1 MKRSVNLNV
10 VSRYIGIAL
19 LYNAFFMFLGV
30 IVSIIYDFDTS
41 FSPLFLSG
49 CITLIAGLFPLL
61 FVPRTLNISIKE
73 GFTIVIFS
81 WLLSCLFGMLPYVLW
96 GGEFTLV
103 NAWYESVSGYTTTGS
118 TILTNI
124 EALPKGLLFWRSST
138 HFIGGMGVVIFM
150 LLVLPSVSTFRLRLS
165 KMEIS
170 ALSKENYKFKTKQT
184 IKVIAIVY
192 FGIAIASAISLYIA
206 GMGWFDAINHAFSI
220 AATGGFSTRNESIL
234 SFDSMWI
241 EMVITVFMFLASVH
255 FGLLYS
261 SIATRSIKFFKSPII
276 RFYLASLLITA
287 IIIAFDIKISGN
299 ADTLFTAFR
308 QSIFQVVSISS
319 TTGFATADTAIWPN
333 LSILILMY
341 LSIQCACSGSTTGGL
356 KIDRILIFINSFK
369 AQLKK
374 TVHPNAV
381 VPIRIG
387 NHIIEPELAST
398 VNLYIII
405 YVFMI
410 LIGAIVFSIFGV
422 SFIDAFSASISHMG
436 NVGPAFGSVGSLDNY
451 AHFPGIAKFLSTLQ
465 MLLGRLEIYTLLVI
479 FVIYKWR

>member
-1 MKRSVNLNV
+1 MNLSI

-19 LYNAFFMFLGV
+19 LFNAFFMFLGV
-30 IVSIIYDFDTS
+30 AVSIIYDFDTS

-49 CITLIAGLFPLL
+49 AITLLAGLFPLL
-61 FVPRTLNISIKE
+61 FVPKTSDITTKE

-96 GGEFTLV
+96 GGEFSLV

-150 LLVLPSVSTFRLRLS
+150 LLVLPSVSTFRMRLS

-184 IKVIAIVY
+184 ISIIACVY
-192 FGIAIASAISLYIA
+192 LGIAVMAFVSLMLA
-206 GMGWFDAINHAFSI
+206 GMDWFDAVNHAFSV

-234 SFDSMWI
+234 AFDSVWI
-241 EMVITVFMFLASVH
+241 EMVIMLFMFLASIH

-261 SIATRSIKFFKSPII
+261 SIVSRSLKLFRSPVI
-276 RFYLASLLITA
+276 RFYLASLLVTGIV
-287 IIIAFDIKISGN
+287 IGFDIKLCGN
-299 ADTLFTAFR
+299 ADSWFAAFR
-308 QSIFQVVSISS
+308 QSMFQVVSMAS
-319 TTGFATADTAIWPN
+319 TTGFATADTAVWPN
-333 LSILILMY
+333 LSILVLMY

-356 KIDRILIFINSFK
+356 KIDRLLIFISSFK

-381 VPIRIG
+381 IPVRVG
-387 NHIIEPELAST
+387 NHAIEPELVST
-398 VNLYIII
+398 VNIFII
-405 YVFMI
+405 
-410 LIGAIVFSIFGV
+410 
-422 SFIDAFSASISHMG
+422 
-436 NVGPAFGSVGSLDNY
+436 
-451 AHFPGIAKFLSTLQ
+451 T
-465 MLLGRLEIYTLLVI
+465 
-479 FVIYKWR
+479 

>member
-1 MKRSVNLNV
+1 MKLSIVA
-10 VSRYIGIAL
+10 RYIGVAL
-19 LYNAFFMFLGV
+19 LFNAFFMFLGV
-30 IVSIIYDFDTS
+30 AISIIYDFDTS

-49 CITLIAGLFPLL
+49 SITLLAGLFPLL
-61 FVPRTLNISIKE
+61 FVHKANNINIKE

-96 GGEFTLV
+96 GGEFSLV

-150 LLVLPSVSTFRLRLS
+150 LLVLPSVSTFRMRLS

-170 ALSKENYKFKTKQT
+170 ALSKENYKFKTQQT
-184 IKVIAIVY
+184 LSIIAYVY
-192 FGIAIASAISLYIA
+192 LGITVLAFISLMLV
-206 GMGWFDAINHAFSI
+206 GMDWFDAINHAFSI
-220 AATGGFSTRNESIL
+220 VSTGGFSTKNESIL
-234 SFDSMWI
+234 AFNSVSI
-241 EMVITVFMFLASVH
+241 EIVIILFMFLASVH

-261 SIATRSIKFFKSPII
+261 SIVNRSLKFFRSPII
-276 RFYLASLLITA
+276 KFYLASLLVTS
-287 IIIAFDIKISGN
+287 IIIAFDIKLGDDE
-299 ADTLFTAFR
+299 DTWFAAYR
-308 QSIFQVVSISS
+308 QSIFQVVSIAS
-319 TTGFATADTAIWPN
+319 TTGFATADTAVWPN

-356 KIDRILIFINSFK
+356 KVDRLLIFINSFK

-381 VPIRIG
+381 IPVRVG
-387 NHIIEPELAST
+387 NHAIEPELVSS
-398 VNLYIII
+398 VNVFIILY
-405 YVFMI
+405 VMMI

-451 AHFPGIAKFLSTLQ
+451 SHFPAMAKFLSTLQ

>member
-1 MKRSVNLNV
+1 MNLSI

-19 LYNAFFMFLGV
+19 LFNAFFMFLGV
-30 IVSIIYDFDTS
+30 AVSIIYDFDTS

-49 CITLIAGLFPLL
+49 AITLLAGLFPLL
-61 FVPRTLNISIKE
+61 FVPKTSNITTKE

-96 GGEFTLV
+96 GGEFSLV

-150 LLVLPSVSTFRLRLS
+150 LLVLPSVSTFRMRLS

-184 IKVIAIVY
+184 ISIIAYVY
-192 FGIAIASAISLYIA
+192 LGIAVMAFVSLMLA
-206 GMGWFDAINHAFSI
+206 GMDWFDAVNHAFSV

-234 SFDSMWI
+234 AFDSVWI
-241 EMVITVFMFLASVH
+241 EMVIMLFMFLASIH

-261 SIATRSIKFFKSPII
+261 SIVSRSLKLFRSPVI
-276 RFYLASLLITA
+276 RFYLASLLVTGIV
-287 IIIAFDIKISGN
+287 IGFDIKLCGN
-299 ADTLFTAFR
+299 ADSWFAAFR
-308 QSIFQVVSISS
+308 QSMFQVVSMAS
-319 TTGFATADTAIWPN
+319 TTGFATADTAVWPN

-356 KIDRILIFINSFK
+356 KIDRLLIFISSFK

-381 VPIRIG
+381 IPVRVG
-387 NHIIEPELAST
+387 NHAIEPELVST
-398 VNLYIII
+398 VNIFIILY
-405 YVFMI
+405 VMMI
-410 LIGAIVFSIFGV
+410 LIGAIVFSVFGV
-422 SFIDAFSASISHMG
+422 SFIDSFSASISHMG

-451 AHFPGIAKFLSTLQ
+451 SHFPAMAKFLSTLQ

-479 FVIYKWR
+479 FVVYKWR

>member
-1 MKRSVNLNV
+1 MNLNI
-10 VSRYIGIAL
+10 VSRYIGVAL
-19 LYNAFFMFLGV
+19 LFNAFFMFLGV
-30 IVSIIYDFDTS
+30 VVSIVYDFDTS

-49 CITLIAGLFPLL
+49 SITLLAGLFPLL
-61 FVPRTLNISIKE
+61 FVPKTNSINIKE

-81 WLLSCLFGMLPYVLW
+81 WILSCLFGMLPYVLW
-96 GGEFTLV
+96 GGEFSLV

-150 LLVLPSVSTFRLRLS
+150 LLVLPSVSTFRMRLS

-184 IKVIAIVY
+184 IYVIASVY
-192 FGIAIASAISLYIA
+192 LGIATLAFFSLMLA
-206 GMGWFDAINHAFSI
+206 GMDCFDAINHAFSI
-220 AATGGFSTRNESIL
+220 VSTGGFSTKNESIL
-234 SFDSMWI
+234 AFDSILI
-241 EMVITVFMFLASVH
+241 EMIITLFMFFASVH

-261 SIATRSIKFFKSPII
+261 SVVNRSLKFFKSPVI
-276 RFYLASLLITA
+276 RFYLASLCITT
-287 IIIAFDIKISGN
+287 IVIAFDLKLSGSVEN
-299 ADTLFTAFR
+299 IFTAFR
-308 QSIFQVVSISS
+308 QSIFQVVSIAS

-333 LSILILMY
+333 LSILLLMY

-356 KIDRILIFINSFK
+356 KIDRLLIFFSSFK

-381 VPIRIG
+381 VPVRVG
-387 NHIIEPELAST
+387 NHAIEPELVST
-398 VNLYIII
+398 VNIFIILY
-405 YVFMI
+405 VVMI
-410 LIGAIVFSIFGV
+410 LVGAIVFSVFGV
-422 SFIDAFSASISHMG
+422 TFIDAFSASISHMG

-451 AHFPGIAKFLSTLQ
+451 SHFPAIAKFLSTLQ

>member
-1 MKRSVNLNV
+1 MKLSI
-10 VSRYIGIAL
+10 VSRYIGVAL
-19 LYNAFFMFLGV
+19 LFNAFFMFLGV
-30 IVSIIYDFDTS
+30 LVSIIYDFDTS

-49 CITLIAGLFPLL
+49 SITLLAGLFPLL
-61 FVPRTLNISIKE
+61 FVKKSSDISIKE

-96 GGEFTLV
+96 GGEFSLV

-150 LLVLPSVSTFRLRLS
+150 LLVLPSVSTFRMRLS

-184 IKVIAIVY
+184 IYIIASVY
-192 FGIAIASAISLYIA
+192 LGIATMAFISLMLA
-206 GMGWFDAINHAFSI
+206 GMDWFDAINHAFSI

-234 SFDSMWI
+234 AFDSLWI
-241 EMVITVFMFLASVH
+241 EMVITLFMFLASVH
-255 FGLLYS
+255 FGLLYTS
-261 SIATRSIKFFKSPII
+261 VVNRSLKFFKSPVI
-276 RFYLASLLITA
+276 RFYLCSLLITGV
-287 IIIAFDIKISGN
+287 IIAFDIKISGN
-299 ADTLFTAFR
+299 VDNIFTAFR
-308 QSIFQVVSISS
+308 QSIFQVVSMAS
-319 TTGFATADTAIWPN
+319 TTGFATADTAVWPN

-356 KIDRILIFINSFK
+356 KIDRLLIFINSFK

-381 VPIRIG
+381 VPVRVG
-387 NHIIEPELAST
+387 NHAIEPELVST
-398 VNLYIII
+398 VNIFIILY
-405 YVFMI
+405 VAMI
-410 LIGAIVFSIFGV
+410 LVGAIVFSVFGV

-451 AHFPGIAKFLSTLQ
+451 SHFPTMAKFLSTLQ

>member
-1 MKRSVNLNV
+1 MNLNI
-10 VSRYIGIAL
+10 VSRYIGVAL
-19 LYNAFFMFLGV
+19 LFNAFFMFLGV
-30 IVSIIYDFDTS
+30 VVSIIYDFDTS

-49 CITLIAGLFPLL
+49 SITLLAGLFPLL
-61 FVPRTLNISIKE
+61 FVPKTNNINIKE

-81 WLLSCLFGMLPYVLW
+81 WILSCLFGMLPYVLW
-96 GGEFTLV
+96 GGEFSLV

-150 LLVLPSVSTFRLRLS
+150 LLVLPSVSTFRMRLS

-184 IKVIAIVY
+184 ISIIASVY
-192 FGIAIASAISLYIA
+192 LGIATIAFISLMLA
-206 GMGWFDAINHAFSI
+206 GMDWFDAINHAFSI
-220 AATGGFSTRNESIL
+220 ASTGGFSTKNESIL
-234 SFDSMWI
+234 AFDSVWI
-241 EMVITVFMFLASVH
+241 EMVITLFMFLASVH

-261 SIATRSIKFFKSPII
+261 SVVNRSLNFFKSPVI
-276 RFYLASLLITA
+276 RFYLASLCITGTV
-287 IIIAFDIKISGN
+287 IAFDLNLSGSVEN
-299 ADTLFTAFR
+299 IFTAFR
-308 QSIFQVVSISS
+308 QSIFQVVSIAS

-356 KIDRILIFINSFK
+356 KIDRLLIFFSSFK

-381 VPIRIG
+381 VPVRVG
-387 NHIIEPELAST
+387 NHAIEPELVST
-398 VNLYIII
+398 VNIFIILY
-405 YVFMI
+405 VVMI
-410 LIGAIVFSIFGV
+410 MVGAIVFSAFGV
-422 SFIDAFSASISHMG
+422 TFIDAFSASISHMG

-451 AHFPGIAKFLSTLQ
+451 SHFPAIAKFLSTLQ

>member
-1 MKRSVNLNV
+1 MKLSI
-10 VSRYIGIAL
+10 VSRYIGVAL
-19 LYNAFFMFLGV
+19 LFNAFFMFLGV
-30 IVSIIYDFDTS
+30 LVSIIYDFDTS

-49 CITLIAGLFPLL
+49 SITLLAGLFPLL
-61 FVPRTLNISIKE
+61 FVKKSSDISIKE

-96 GGEFTLV
+96 GGEFSLV

-150 LLVLPSVSTFRLRLS
+150 LLVLPSVSTFRMRLS

-184 IKVIAIVY
+184 IYIIASVY
-192 FGIAIASAISLYIA
+192 LGIATMAFISLMLA
-206 GMGWFDAINHAFSI
+206 GMDWFDAINHAFSI

-234 SFDSMWI
+234 AFDSLWI
-241 EMVITVFMFLASVH
+241 EMVITLFMFLASVH
-255 FGLLYS
+255 FGLLYTS
-261 SIATRSIKFFKSPII
+261 VVNRSLKFFKSPVI
-276 RFYLASLLITA
+276 RFYLCSLLITGV
-287 IIIAFDIKISGN
+287 IIAFDIKISGN
-299 ADTLFTAFR
+299 VDNIFTAFR
-308 QSIFQVVSISS
+308 QSIFQVVSMAS

-356 KIDRILIFINSFK
+356 KIDRLLIFINSFK

-381 VPIRIG
+381 VPVRVG
-387 NHIIEPELAST
+387 NHAIEPELVST
-398 VNLYIII
+398 VNIFIILY
-405 YVFMI
+405 VAMI
-410 LIGAIVFSIFGV
+410 LVGAIVFSVFGV

-451 AHFPGIAKFLSTLQ
+451 SHFPAMAKFLSTLQ

>member
-1 MKRSVNLNV
+1 MKLSI
-10 VSRYIGIAL
+10 VSRYIGVAL
-19 LYNAFFMFLGV
+19 LFNAFFMFLGV
-30 IVSIIYDFDTS
+30 AVSIIYDFDTS

-49 CITLIAGLFPLL
+49 AITLLAGLFPLL
-61 FVPRTLNISIKE
+61 FVKKSSDISIKE

-96 GGEFTLV
+96 GGEFSLV

-138 HFIGGMGVVIFM
+138 HFIGGVGVVIFM
-150 LLVLPSVSTFRLRLS
+150 LLVLPSVSTFRMRLS

-184 IKVIAIVY
+184 ISIIAYVY
-192 FGIAIASAISLYIA
+192 LGIATLTFIFLMLA
-206 GMGWFDAINHAFSI
+206 GMDWFDAINHAFSV
-220 AATGGFSTRNESIL
+220 AATGGFSTKNESIL
-234 SFDSMWI
+234 AFDSLWI
-241 EMVITVFMFLASVH
+241 EIVITVFMFFASVH
-255 FGLLYS
+255 FGLLFS
-261 SIATRSIKFFKSPII
+261 SVVNRSLKFFKSPVI
-276 RFYLASLLITA
+276 RFYLASLLITG

-299 ADTLFTAFR
+299 VDNIFTAFR
-308 QSIFQVVSISS
+308 QSIFQVVSIAS
-319 TTGFATADTAIWPN
+319 TTGFATADTAVWPN

-356 KIDRILIFINSFK
+356 KIDRLLIFINSFK

-381 VPIRIG
+381 VPVRVG
-387 NHIIEPELAST
+387 NHAIEPELVST
-398 VNLYIII
+398 VNIFIILY
-405 YVFMI
+405 VAMI
-410 LIGAIVFSIFGV
+410 LVGAIVFSVFGV

-451 AHFPGIAKFLSTLQ
+451 AHFPAMAKFLSTLQ

>member
-1 MKRSVNLNV
+1 MNLSI

-19 LYNAFFMFLGV
+19 LFNAFFMFLGV
-30 IVSIIYDFDTS
+30 AVSIIYDFDTS

-49 CITLIAGLFPLL
+49 AITLLAGLFPLL
-61 FVPRTLNISIKE
+61 FVPKTSNITTKE

-96 GGEFTLV
+96 GGEFSLV

-150 LLVLPSVSTFRLRLS
+150 LLVLPSVSTFRMRLS

-184 IKVIAIVY
+184 ISIIAYVY
-192 FGIAIASAISLYIA
+192 LGIAVMAFVSLMLA
-206 GMGWFDAINHAFSI
+206 GMDWFDAVNHAFSV

-234 SFDSMWI
+234 AFDSVWI
-241 EMVITVFMFLASVH
+241 EMVIMLFMFLASIH

-261 SIATRSIKFFKSPII
+261 SIVSRSLKLFRSPVI
-276 RFYLASLLITA
+276 RFYLASLLVTGIV
-287 IIIAFDIKISGN
+287 IGFDIKLCGN
-299 ADTLFTAFR
+299 ADSWFAAFR
-308 QSIFQVVSISS
+308 QSMFQVVSMAS
-319 TTGFATADTAIWPN
+319 TTGFATADTAVWPN
-333 LSILILMY
+333 LSILVLMY

-356 KIDRILIFINSFK
+356 KIDRLLIFISSFK

-381 VPIRIG
+381 IPVRVG
-387 NHIIEPELAST
+387 NHAIEPELVST
-398 VNLYIII
+398 VNIFIILY
-405 YVFMI
+405 VMMI
-410 LIGAIVFSIFGV
+410 LIGAIVFSVFGV
-422 SFIDAFSASISHMG
+422 SFIDSFSASISHMG

-451 AHFPGIAKFLSTLQ
+451 SHFPAMAKFLSTLQ

-479 FVIYKWR
+479 FVVYKWR

>member
-1 MKRSVNLNV
+1 MNLSV
-10 VSRYIGIAL
+10 VSRYIGVAL
-19 LYNAFFMFLGV
+19 LFNAFFMFLGV
-30 IVSIIYDFDTS
+30 AVSIIYDFDAS

-49 CITLIAGLFPLL
+49 SMTLLAGLFPLL
-61 FVPRTLNISIKE
+61 FVPKSNTINIKE

-81 WLLSCLFGMLPYVLW
+81 WILSCLFGMLPYVLW
-96 GGEFTLV
+96 GGEFSLV

-118 TILTNI
+118 TILSDI
-124 EALPKGLLFWRSST
+124 ESLPKGLLFWRSST

-150 LLVLPSVSTFRLRLS
+150 LLVLPSVSTFRMRLS

-170 ALSKENYKFKTKQT
+170 ALSKENYQFKTKQT
-184 IKVIAIVY
+184 IKVIAQVY
-192 FGIAIASAISLYIA
+192 IGIAVMAVIALYLV
-206 GMGWFDAINHAFSI
+206 GMDWFDAINHAFSI
-220 AATGGFSTRNESIL
+220 AATGGFSTKNQSIM
-234 SFDSMWI
+234 SFDSATI
-241 EMVITVFMFLASVH
+241 EAVITVFMFLASVH

-261 SIATRSIKFFKSPII
+261 SIANRSIKFFKSPVIK
-276 RFYLASLLITA
+276 FYLSSLIITA
-287 IIIAFDIKISGN
+287 VIVAFNLKFSGN
-299 ADTLFTAFR
+299 VDNLPTAFR
-308 QSIFQVVSISS
+308 QSIFQVVSMAS

-333 LSILILMY
+333 LSILVLMY

-356 KIDRILIFINSFK
+356 KIDRLMIFISSFK

-381 VPIRIG
+381 VPVRIG
-387 NHIIEPELAST
+387 NHIIEPELVST
-398 VNLYIII
+398 VNIFIILYLS
-405 YVFMI
+405 MI
-410 LIGAIVFSIFGV
+410 MLGAIVFSIFGV

-451 AHFPGIAKFLSTLQ
+451 SNFPAIAKFLSTLQ